1 MLTNL
6 LIFLAAVIIL
16 NLISLNL
23 FFRLDFSKGR
33 VYSLSPSS
41 KATVRQLE
49 DRMIVKAYFTEKL
62 PPQFASIRRY
72 TRDILEEYK
81 TASNG
86 KFRYEFINP
95 TDENKLKEEAQ
106 RSGVPPV
113 NVQVRENDRIEVRE
127 AFLGLVFHY
136 NGKTETIPLVQET
149 RGLEY
154 EITKAINKIAAID
167 RNRVAF
173 FGLTPDVPEDPWMRL
188 FMQNQDRYQHAK
200 ETIRQNYELIE
211 ANLNDP
217 IPADVKT
224 LVFTGVVDSLSTHQI
239 YNIDQFLMRGNNI
252 LLFQDR
258 AMTDLQ
264 NQTAFTIHSNIF
276 DLLSHYGIY
285 IHDNLVMD
293 VNSAQINMQTRQGIF
308 TVNTPVQYP
317 FFPISNTVNQEQPIV
332 SQLSQLQFLF
342 VSEIESSYTPPDVNF
357 TPLIFSSDQSA
368 TSPGPNYN
376 IGIHQFMERNNYINR
391 LREGRKVLSALYE
404 GKFSSYFRQG
414 DPGFGSGFIS
424 ETNNGK
430 IIVLPSMDFISSTGA
445 AQNPSNMN
453 FLMNAIDYLS
463 DNQALIAL
471 RSREVINKPLQIE
484 KIVNIAGLD
493 PIEAEKKM
501 NKTRNSVKYTN
512 IVLPSLLLVAF
523 GLIKIRAEKIRR
535 KRIKEIYE

>member
-1 MLTNL
+1 MY
-6 LIFLAAVIIL
+6 LAAVVII

-23 FFRLDFSKGR
+23 FFRLDFSKGS

-41 KATVRQLE
+41 KTTVRQIE

-72 TRDILEEYK
+72 TRDLLEEYK

-86 KFRYEFINP
+86 RFRYEFINP
-95 TDENKLKEEAQ
+95 TDENRLKEEAQ

-154 EITKAINKIAAID
+154 EITKAINKIASIGMH
-167 RNRVAF
+167 RVAF
-173 FGLTPDVPEDPWMRL
+173 FGLTPDMPDDPRMRF
-188 FMQNQDRYQHAK
+188 FMQQQDKFQNAK
-200 ETIRQNYELIE
+200 ESIRQNYELVDAKLTE
-211 ANLNDP
+211 P
-217 IPADVKT
+217 IPNDVNT
-224 LVFTGVVDSLSTHQI
+224 LVFTGVVDSLTTQQI
-239 YNIDQFLMRGNNI
+239 YNIDQFLMKGNSVI
-252 LLFQDR
+252 FFQDR

-264 NQTAFTIHSNIF
+264 NQSAVPIQSNIF
-276 DLLSHYGIY
+276 DLLSHYGVY
-285 IHDNLVMD
+285 INDNLVMD
-293 VNSAQINMQTRQGIF
+293 ANSAQINMQTRQGIF
-308 TVNTPVQYP
+308 TVNTPVHYP
-317 FFPISNTVNQEQPIV
+317 FFPIANNVNTHHPIV

-342 VSEIESSYTPPDVNF
+342 VSEIEGSLISPDVNF
-357 TPLIFSSDQSA
+357 TPLIFTSDQSS
-368 TSPGPNYN
+368 TSPGPYYN
-376 IGIHQFMERNNYINR
+376 IGVHQFMNRDNYMNR
-391 LREGRKVLSALYE
+391 LQDGRKVLSALYE
-404 GKFSSYFRQG
+404 GKFTSIFGQN
-414 DPGFGSGFIS
+414 DPGLGSGFIT

-430 IIVLPSMDFISSTGA
+430 IIVLANMDFISTTGA

-463 DNQALIAL
+463 NNQALIAL

-484 KIVNIAGLD
+484 KVVNTTGLE
-493 PIEAEKKM
+493 PLEAEKKM
-501 NKTRNSVKYTN
+501 NKTRNFIKYTN
-512 IVLPSLLLVAF
+512 IILPSLLLILF
-523 GLIKIRAEKIRR
+523 GLYKIRAEIIRR